1 VSGETRQ
8 LVRYLL
14 LKLDPAWR
22 RQPVESRGRDRAEFG
37 EALRAFRG
45 RLLLRVYSL
54 VGTRGDADLLLWQA
68 ADDLETLHALQAAI
82 YSTGLGC
89 FLSIP
94 YSYLGMTR
102 RSLYEFPALDAEP
115 DGRLPIRPQDSRYLF
130 LYPFVKTREWYALPL
145 GDRQR
150 MMDEHVRIG
159 RRHPGVR
166 INTTYSF
173 GLDDQEFV
181 VAFESDDPADFLD
194 LVMEL
199 RETEASRY
207 TLRDTPTFTAL
218 QMSIWEALDALG
230 GADPGAAAVPP
241 SPPRDDGFVA
251 VAALA
256 DLPDGHGKRVYL
268 GADAIALFNVGG
280 AIHAVSDRCPHGRA
294 SLSEGRVDPVSGALE
309 CPWHG
314 GKFDL
319 ATGQPVAPPVRAAI
333 RVYRV
338 KVEAERILV
347 G

>member
-1 VSGETRQ
+1 MPGEARQ

-22 RQPVESRGRDRAEFG
+22 RRPVASRGADRVEFG
-37 EALRAFRG
+37 ATLRGFRG
-45 RLLLRVYSL
+45 RSLLRTYSL

-68 ADDLETLHALQAAI
+68 ADDLETLQALQTAI
-82 YSTGLGC
+82 FSTGLGGY
-89 FLSIP
+89 LSVAH
-94 YSYLGMTR
+94 SYLGMTR
-102 RSLYEFPALDAEP
+102 RSLYQFPPLEGERDAQIA
-115 DGRLPIRPQDSRYLF
+115 IRPQDSRYLF
-130 LYPFVKTREWYALPL
+130 LYPFVKTREWYAQPL
-145 GDRQR
+145 EARQR
-150 MMDEHVRIG
+150 MMEEHVRVG

-166 INTTYSF
+166 INTVYSF

-181 VAFESDDPADFLD
+181 VAFEGDDPADFLD

-207 TLRDTPTFTAL
+207 TARDTPTFTAL
-218 QMSIWEALDALG
+218 QMSIWDALDALG
-230 GADPGAAAVPP
+230 DAAPDAGAMPAGP
-241 SPPRDDGFVA
+241 SRQDGFVA
-251 VAALA
+251 VAELA
-256 DLPDGHGKRVYL
+256 DLPNGHAKRVYL

-280 AIHAVSDRCPHGRA
+280 AVHAVSDRCPHGRA
-294 SLSEGRVDPVSGALE
+294 SLSEGRVDPAAGVLE

-319 ATGQPVAPPVRAAI
+319 ATGRPLAPPVRAPI